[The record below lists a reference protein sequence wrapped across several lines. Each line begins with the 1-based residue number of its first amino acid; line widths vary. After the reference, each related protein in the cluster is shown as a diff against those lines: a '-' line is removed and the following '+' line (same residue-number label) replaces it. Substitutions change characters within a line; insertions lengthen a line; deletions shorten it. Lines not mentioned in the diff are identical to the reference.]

1 MATQLG
7 NYGQA
12 TDGTRVTCEM
22 IWDGAIGPVH
32 EVEVWSGGRFWH
44 YPAFEGRPTDT
55 PPIPEGLDWDLW
67 LGPAPERPYSPEY
80 CPWTWRNWWDFG
92 TGLLGD
98 LGCHKLSTVFKA
110 LKLTYPESIEASS
123 TKLDSEIYPLGEIVR
138 YQFPARGD
146 MPPVKL
152 TWYDGGLKPPRPEE
166 LEPDGRMEDVIYIG
180 DKGKMM
186 GNRLIPE
193 ARMNE
198 YTMPPQTL
206 PRSVGHHKEWVD
218 ACRGGAPAGANFV
231 DHAGLLTETPLLG
244 NVALRAGT
252 KLAWDGPNLKIT
264 NDEKANEYLHRTYR
278 EGWSL

>member
-1 MATQLG
+1 
-7 NYGQA
+7 
-12 TDGTRVTCEM
+12 M